1 MPTGGYQARRPPAHA
16 GRLRS
21 WERVTI
27 TVAFV
32 LVAAAITAIMV
43 LTARPQATVPS
54 GHRHGHGTEQPRP
67 GGAQRGGPG
76 NARQN
81 PAATKR
87 RRAPRTTRGAL
98 PCPVKCQAAGTTTVF
113 M

>member
-1 MPTGGYQARRPPAHA
+1 VPVYRPRTGKLGIRGAFMPTGGYQARRPPAHA

-27 TVAFV
+27 TVVFV

-43 LTARPQATVPS
+43 LTARPQGAAPT

-67 GGAQRGGPG
+67 GGDE
-76 NARQN
+76 
-81 PAATKR
+81 R
-87 RRAPRTTRGAL
+87 R
-98 PCPVKCQAAGTTTVF
+98 
-113 M
+113 